1 MDRPEYPEEVG
12 AGMNSQRKGA
22 CGERE
27 LLAILQGHGISAIR
41 NIQRYIGG
49 RNNPDISAEYIGRKF
64 HIEVKRRE
72 RLNLNA
78 AISQAVSDADG
89 KAFPLVIHRTSRQP
103 WLVTFRLDDFFK
115 EAEG

>member
-1 MDRPEYPEEVG
+1 
-12 AGMNSQRKGA
+12 MNSQRKGA

-27 LLAILQGHGISAIR
+27 LLAILLEHGISANR

-49 RNNPDISAEYIGRKF
+49 RNNPDISAEYKGRKL

-72 RLNLNA
+72 RLDLRA
-78 AISQAVSDADG
+78 AINQAVTDADG
-89 KAFPLVIHRTSRQP
+89 KAFPLVIHRSSRQP

-115 EAEG
+115 EVDG